1 MQLYQVVR
9 NVVKVKVNNFA
20 FRHVWGSLLCFSS
33 SIEGPLPSTLWC
45 QCFPHLH
52 LSSAQPRRLKG
63 RGCKS
68 TEPRNKPLSPSLSQ
82 SRLKDMPTHG
92 HSNTSSNFFESLKT
106 DLFMQRGVRL
116 ETLLGLDDTRLRGLA
131 GFGGAGLL
139 GENKLLDHY
148 HLPISW
154 TASSHLPHLPPQK
167 RILLIIPKAVA
178 EGCGSGVL
186 QDAPGSA
193 ISWGGATA
201 QAAKSC
207 ATAVVEHSGT
217 EDGRVEAADLVVSF
231 GGCERFGGDWR

>member
-154 TASSHLPHLPPQK
+154 DS
-167 RILLIIPKAVA
+167 IIPPSPSSPPKKNPPDHPK
-178 EGCGSGVL
+178 GCGGGLWQRCS
-186 QDAPGSA
+186 PGCAGLCDLLGWRHRAGGEELRHSR
-193 ISWGGATA
+193 GGA
-201 QAAKSC
+201 QR
-207 ATAVVEHSGT
+207 HR
-217 EDGRVEAADLVVSF
+217 GRAGR
-231 GGCERFGGDWR
+231 GGRPGGEFRGL